1 MKTIMSRVERYG
13 STTRER
19 REGFEEDD
27 EDLVVEE
34 DEEETKS
41 RELDILIRDK
51 KRRYTLLP

>member
-1 MKTIMSRVERYG
+1 MDL

-27 EDLVVEE
+27 EDLLVEE
-34 DEEETKS
+34 DEEEETKS

-51 KRRYTLLP
+51 KRRYTLLPGNLT

>member
-1 MKTIMSRVERYG
+1 MDL

-27 EDLVVEE
+27 EDLLVEE

-51 KRRYTLLP
+51 KRRYTLLPYKFI